1 MYGALFLGAKIGATT
16 DGANDDIQPCMYV
29 WCMVFGVLV
38 LVFAAA
44 AVVAAVE
51 CAARGRLG
59 PNNLVGIRAA
69 SVMASDEAWQ
79 RGHQAARPC
88 VWIGALLAVTGGS
101 LSLVVDPTHSNA
113 FVLAGLS
120 AFLIFVLLGSAIAV
134 RAARQVPPPG
144 VDDDRRETPL
154 P

>member
-1 MYGALFLGAKIGATT
+1 
-16 DGANDDIQPCMYV
+16 MYV
-29 WCMVFGVLV
+29 WFMVFGVLV

-88 VWIGALLAVTGGS
+88 VWIGTFLAVTGGS

-144 VDDDRRETPL
+144 VDDDRRAAPL